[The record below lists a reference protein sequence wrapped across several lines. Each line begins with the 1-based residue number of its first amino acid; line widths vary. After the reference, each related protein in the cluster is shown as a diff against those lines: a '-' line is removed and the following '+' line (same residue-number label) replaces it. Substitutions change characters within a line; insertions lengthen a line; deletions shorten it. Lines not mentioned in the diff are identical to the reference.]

1 MTNLD
6 IAKTVAK
13 EEAVLEKFDGEP
25 EDGILV
31 ERITLLNGVI
41 TKHEF
46 FKDGE
51 VVDVT
56 EGGNYNSTD
65 NSI

>member
-1 MTNLD
+1 MTQHEV
-6 IAKTVAK
+6 AKTVVR
-13 EEAVLEKFDGEP
+13 EEAVLEKFDGNP
-25 EDGILV
+25 EDGVIV
-31 ERITLLNGVI
+31 ERITLLDGVI

-46 FKDGE
+46 FEDGE

-56 EGGNYNSTD
+56 EGGNYNSTN